1 MVHSLRLLLGLHQ
14 LHRGQLGHV
23 LVHLSVWQCNDYL
36 LLYVDAIMLT
46 VSTTDHLQR
55 MIVALQREF
64 VMKDLGP
71 LRTSSASP
79 PSAGLRSRDAERV
92 VH

>member
-1 MVHSLRLLLGLHQ
+1 LASINFIEANSDTSLFIYRCGDDT
-14 LHRGQLGHV
+14 
-23 LVHLSVWQCNDYL
+23 DYL
-36 LLYVDAIMLT
+36 LLYVNAIMLT
-46 VSTTDHLQR
+46 VSIADHLQR

-79 PSAGLRSRDAERV
+79 SSAGLRSRDVERV